1 MLKQISSFDGIKV
14 SHIVMGE
21 GGGFPPGGDL
31 SFPAV
36 HRELQEGT
44 ILFILLNSRL
54 QLYGAYCYNLSLYV
68 NIYLVFY
75 ADLGYAVHAMRFNG
89 STQ

>member
-14 SHIVMGE
+14 SQSNGG

-36 HRELQEGT
+36 RRELKEGT
-44 ILFILLNSRL
+44 IQFVLLNGHL
-54 QLYGAYCYNLSLYV
+54 QLYGDQLYIFITFV
-68 NIYLVFY
+68 IF
-75 ADLGYAVHAMRFNG
+75 LGATA
-89 STQ
+89 S